1 MKFKI
6 INTSD
11 KSDTIFNSKY
21 NESYHSTYGARSE
34 STHVFIETGLNYC
47 QLKSIK
53 IFEVGFGTGLNTIL
67 TYIESIKRNLKVE
80 YTAIELFPVDLEII
94 NQLNYTEFLSVD
106 QKDVY
111 SKLHTCKWNENVKI
125 SESFTFQKTNSNF
138 NNYIFSNK
146 YDIIYFDA
154 FAPDKQ
160 PEMWSTKNFA
170 KIYEALN
177 KQGILTTYS
186 SKGIVKNNLRSAGFK
201 VSRLPGPIG
210 KRHILRAEKL

>member
-1 MKFKI
+1 MTNIIKTNDGSNTLYSNKFK
-6 INTSD
+6 
-11 KSDTIFNSKY
+11 
-21 NESYHSTYGARSE
+21 EHYHSTYGARSE

-53 IFEVGFGTGLNTIL
+53 IFEVGFGTGLNAIL
-67 TYIESIKRNLKVE
+67 TYIESIKRNLIVE
-80 YTAIELFPVDLEII
+80 YIAIELFPVDLEII
-94 NQLNYTEFLSVD
+94 NQLNYPEFLSAA

-111 SKLHTCKWNENVKI
+111 SKLHTCKWNEIVKI
-125 SESFTFQKTNSNF
+125 SSNFTFRKTNSDF
-138 NNYIFSNK
+138 NNYNFTQK
-146 YDIIYFDA
+146 YDLIYFDA

-186 SKGIVKNNLRSAGFK
+186 SKGMVKNNLRSVGFK

>member
-1 MKFKI
+1 MTNIIKTNDGSNTLFSGKFK
-6 INTSD
+6 
-11 KSDTIFNSKY
+11 
-21 NESYHSTYGARSE
+21 EHYHSTYGARSE
-34 STHVFIETGLNYC
+34 SIHVFIETGLNYC

-67 TYIESIKRNLKVE
+67 TYIESIKRNLRVE
-80 YTAIELFPVDLEII
+80 YTAIELFPVSLEII
-94 NQLNYTEFLSVD
+94 NQLNYTEFLSAN

-111 SKLHTCKWNENVKI
+111 SKLHTCKWDENVKI
-125 SESFTFQKTNSNF
+125 SSNFTFRKTNSDF
-138 NNYIFSNK
+138 NNYVFSNK

-160 PEMWSTKNFA
+160 PKMWSAENFA
-170 KIYEALN
+170 KIYETLN
-177 KQGILTTYS
+177 NQGILTTYS

>member
-1 MKFKI
+1 MTNIIKTNDGSNTLFSGKFK
-6 INTSD
+6 
-11 KSDTIFNSKY
+11 
-21 NESYHSTYGARSE
+21 EHYHSTYGARSE
-34 STHVFIETGLNYC
+34 SIHVFIETGLNYC

-67 TYIESIKRNLKVE
+67 TYIESIKRNLRVE
-80 YTAIELFPVDLEII
+80 YTAIELFPVSLEII
-94 NQLNYTEFLSVD
+94 NQLNYTEFLSAN

-111 SKLHTCKWNENVKI
+111 SKLHTCKWDENVKI
-125 SESFTFQKTNSNF
+125 SSNFTFRKTNSDF
-138 NNYIFSNK
+138 NNYVFSNK

-160 PEMWSTKNFA
+160 PKMWSAENFA
-170 KIYEALN
+170 KIYETLN
-177 KQGILTTYS
+177 NQGILTTYS
-186 SKGIVKNNLRSAGFK
+186 SKGIVKHNLRSAGFK

>member
-1 MKFKI
+1 MTNIIKTNDGSNTLFSGKFK
-6 INTSD
+6 
-11 KSDTIFNSKY
+11 
-21 NESYHSTYGARSE
+21 EHYHSTYGARNE

-67 TYIESIKRNLKVE
+67 TYIESIKRNLRVE
-80 YTAIELFPVDLEII
+80 YTAIELFPIDLEII
-94 NQLNYTEFLSVD
+94 NQLNYTEFLSAD
-106 QKDVY
+106 QKTVY
-111 SKLHTCKWNENVKI
+111 SKLHNCKWNENVKI
-125 SESFTFQKTNSNF
+125 SSNFTFRKINSDF

-160 PEMWSTKNFA
+160 PEMWSAKNFA

-186 SKGIVKNNLRSAGFK
+186 SKGMVKNNLRSAGFK
-201 VSRLPGPIG
+201 VSRLNGPTG
-210 KRHILRAEKL
+210 KRHIIRAEKL